1 MLDLA
6 NVWAICYLRINLG
19 IEREYDMKK
28 RDIQLKLNALE
39 IRVQA
44 LESIDYIKRLDN
56 LEQMVNLKKEN
67 KKLREKVNELKAL
80 LKEQK

>member
-1 MLDLA
+1 
-6 NVWAICYLRINLG
+6 
-19 IEREYDMKK
+19 MKK
-28 RDIQLKLNALE
+28 RDMQLKLNALE

-44 LESIDYIKRLDN
+44 LENIDYIKRLDN
-56 LEQMVNLKKEN
+56 LEQMVSLKKEN

>member
-1 MLDLA
+1 
-6 NVWAICYLRINLG
+6 
-19 IEREYDMKK
+19 MKK

-56 LEQMVNLKKEN
+56 LEQMVSLKKEN
-67 KKLREKVNELKAL
+67 KKLREKVNELKAI
-80 LKEQK
+80 LKEQR

>member
-1 MLDLA
+1 M
-6 NVWAICYLRINLG
+6 WAICYLRINLG

-28 RDIQLKLNALE
+28 RDIQLRLNTLE
-39 IRVQA
+39 IRVDA
-44 LESIDYIKRLDN
+44 LENIDYVKRLDN
-56 LEQMVNLKKEN
+56 LEQMVSLKREN

>member
-1 MLDLA
+1 
-6 NVWAICYLRINLG
+6 
-19 IEREYDMKK
+19 MKK
-28 RDIQLKLNALE
+28 REMQLKLNALE

-44 LESIDYIKRLDN
+44 LENIDYIKRLDN
-56 LEQMVNLKKEN
+56 LEQMVSLKKEN

>member
-1 MLDLA
+1 
-6 NVWAICYLRINLG
+6 
-19 IEREYDMKK
+19 MKK

-39 IRVQA
+39 IRVDA
-44 LESIDYIKRLDN
+44 LENIDYVKRLDN
-56 LEQMVNLKKEN
+56 LEQMVSLKKEN

>member
-1 MLDLA
+1 
-6 NVWAICYLRINLG
+6 
-19 IEREYDMKK
+19 MKK
-28 RDIQLKLNALE
+28 RDIQLRLNTLE

-44 LESIDYIKRLDN
+44 LESIDYVKRLDN
-56 LEQMVNLKKEN
+56 LEQMVSLQKEN

>member
-1 MLDLA
+1 M
-6 NVWAICYLRINLG
+6 
-19 IEREYDMKK
+19 
-28 RDIQLKLNALE
+28 QLKLNALE

-56 LEQMVNLKKEN
+56 LEQMVSLKREN

>member
-1 MLDLA
+1 
-6 NVWAICYLRINLG
+6 
-19 IEREYDMKK
+19 MKK

-44 LESIDYIKRLDN
+44 LENIDYVKRLDN
-56 LEQMVNLKKEN
+56 LEQMVSLQKEN

>member
-1 MLDLA
+1 
-6 NVWAICYLRINLG
+6 
-19 IEREYDMKK
+19 MKK

-56 LEQMVNLKKEN
+56 LEQMVSLKREN

>member
-1 MLDLA
+1 
-6 NVWAICYLRINLG
+6 
-19 IEREYDMKK
+19 MKK

-39 IRVQA
+39 IRVDA
-44 LESIDYIKRLDN
+44 LESIDYVKRLDN
-56 LEQMVNLKKEN
+56 LEQMVSLKREN

>member
-1 MLDLA
+1 
-6 NVWAICYLRINLG
+6 
-19 IEREYDMKK
+19 MKK

-44 LESIDYIKRLDN
+44 LENIDYIKRLDN
-56 LEQMVNLKKEN
+56 LEQMVSLKKEN

>member
-1 MLDLA
+1 
-6 NVWAICYLRINLG
+6 
-19 IEREYDMKK
+19 MKK

-44 LESIDYIKRLDN
+44 LENIDYIKRLNN
-56 LEQMVNLKKEN
+56 LEQMVSLKKEN
-67 KKLREKVNELKAL
+67 KKLREKVNELKVL

>member
-1 MLDLA
+1 
-6 NVWAICYLRINLG
+6 
-19 IEREYDMKK
+19 MKK

-44 LESIDYIKRLDN
+44 LENIDYVKRLDN
-56 LEQMVNLKKEN
+56 LEQMVSLKKEN

-80 LKEQK
+80 LKEKK

>member
-1 MLDLA
+1 
-6 NVWAICYLRINLG
+6 
-19 IEREYDMKK
+19 MKK
-28 RDIQLKLNALE
+28 RDMQLKLNTLE

-44 LESIDYIKRLDN
+44 LENIDYIKRLDN
-56 LEQMVNLKKEN
+56 LEQMVSLKKEN

>member
-1 MLDLA
+1 
-6 NVWAICYLRINLG
+6 
-19 IEREYDMKK
+19 MKK

-44 LESIDYIKRLDN
+44 LESIDYIKRRDN
-56 LEQMVNLKKEN
+56 LEQMVSLKKEN

>member
-1 MLDLA
+1 
-6 NVWAICYLRINLG
+6 
-19 IEREYDMKK
+19 MKK

-56 LEQMVNLKKEN
+56 LEQMVSLKREN
-67 KKLREKVNELKAL
+67 KKLREKVNELKAI

>member
-1 MLDLA
+1 
-6 NVWAICYLRINLG
+6 
-19 IEREYDMKK
+19 MKK

-44 LESIDYIKRLDN
+44 LENVDYVKRLDN
-56 LEQMVNLKKEN
+56 LEQMVSLKKEN

>member
-1 MLDLA
+1 M
-6 NVWAICYLRINLG
+6 WAICYLRINLG

-44 LESIDYIKRLDN
+44 LENIDYVKRLDN
-56 LEQMVNLKKEN
+56 LEQMVSLKKEN

>member
-1 MLDLA
+1 
-6 NVWAICYLRINLG
+6 
-19 IEREYDMKK
+19 MKK
-28 RDIQLKLNALE
+28 RDIQLRLNTLE

-44 LESIDYIKRLDN
+44 LENIDYVKRLDN
-56 LEQMVNLKKEN
+56 LEQMVSLKKEN

>member
-1 MLDLA
+1 
-6 NVWAICYLRINLG
+6 
-19 IEREYDMKK
+19 MKK
-28 RDIQLKLNALE
+28 RDMQLKLNALE

-56 LEQMVNLKKEN
+56 LEQMVSLKREN

>member
-1 MLDLA
+1 
-6 NVWAICYLRINLG
+6 
-19 IEREYDMKK
+19 MKK

-44 LESIDYIKRLDN
+44 LENIDYVKRLDN
-56 LEQMVNLKKEN
+56 LEQMVSLKKEN

>member
-1 MLDLA
+1 
-6 NVWAICYLRINLG
+6 
-19 IEREYDMKK
+19 MKK
-28 RDIQLKLNALE
+28 RDIQLRLNTLE

-56 LEQMVNLKKEN
+56 LEQMVSLKKEN

>member
-1 MLDLA
+1 
-6 NVWAICYLRINLG
+6 
-19 IEREYDMKK
+19 MKK
-28 RDIQLKLNALE
+28 RDMQLKLNALE

-44 LESIDYIKRLDN
+44 LENIDYIKRLDN
-56 LEQMVNLKKEN
+56 LEQMISLKKEN